1 MAQAE
6 VVEQQSA
13 PPQPGQ
19 PPAAERPPAGQP
31 PQDQPQAQPAPGQPQ
46 RRVPDGPPS
55 DGPSLQAQAPQG
67 QEPQGQRPQ
76 DQAPRRG
83 VPRRFRLAAVLAV
96 AVLAAAGVLYWLH
109 SRQYEDTDDAEVDGH
124 IHPIG
129 ARINGTVVA
138 VNPRVEENRYVAAGT
153 PLVDIDPADFKAE
166 VDRAQAEVDR
176 LRANAAA
183 SGAEVPVQSANA
195 VGQLRV
201 AEAMLAQAR
210 QGVGTELAN
219 LEAARARVAQAQ
231 ANYTRAEADRQRY
244 ANLFQKQEISRS
256 EYDQRATEARTA
268 EAALDAARAD
278 VAAAAARVA
287 QARANVAQ
295 QEANLG
301 KARTAP
307 QQIAEVQQRYGS
319 ATAEL
324 ARAQA
329 QLETAKLNLSY
340 THVVAP
346 ASGIVGRKNVEI
358 GQRVQPGQELMT
370 IIQLDDVWITANFKE
385 TQLRLMR
392 PGQPAEVHVDAYGVD
407 LAGHVESIAAATGAR
422 FSLLPPENATG
433 NFVKVVQRLPVRIR
447 LDHAPDPPRPLRPGM
462 SVNATVKVR

>member
-13 PPQPGQ
+13 
-19 PPAAERPPAGQP
+19 RPPAGQP
-31 PQDQPQAQPAPGQPQ
+31 PQGQPQGQPSPGQAAPGPSPQAQTSQG
-46 RRVPDGPPS
+46 
-55 DGPSLQAQAPQG
+55 QAQQDQAP
-67 QEPQGQRPQ
+67 R

-96 AVLAAAGVLYWLH
+96 TVLAAAGVLYWLH

-124 IHPIG
+124 IHPIS
-129 ARINGTVVA
+129 ARLNGTVLA
-138 VNPRVEENRYVAAGT
+138 VNPRAEANTYVTAGT

-166 VDRAQAEVDR
+166 VDRAQAEADR
-176 LRANAAA
+176 LRASAAA

-231 ANYTRAEADRQRY
+231 ANYNRAEADRQRY

-268 EAALDAARAD
+268 EAALDAAKAD
-278 VAAAAARVA
+278 VVAAEARVA

-295 QEANLG
+295 QEANLA

-324 ARAQA
+324 ARALA

-340 THVVAP
+340 THIVAP
-346 ASGIVGRKNVEI
+346 VSGVLGRKNVES

-370 IIQLDDVWITANFKE
+370 IIQLDDIWITANFKE

-392 PGQPAEVHVDAYGVD
+392 PGQPAEARVDTYGVD
-407 LAGHVESIAAATGAR
+407 LPGHVESIAAATGAR
-422 FSLLPPENATG
+422 FSLLPPENASG

-447 LDHAPDPPRPLRPGM
+447 LDHGQDLRRPLRPGM